1 MVSSQRRTALVV
13 CPGRGTY
20 NKTELGYL
28 RRFHSKR
35 AGLIAMADAY
45 RRGRG
50 QPAISEL
57 DSSAS
62 YDLSTFSRGDNAA
75 TLIYVCSIADYLA
88 IDRNA
93 YDIVAVTGNSMG
105 WYTALACGG
114 ALTLENALHVVN
126 AMGTLTHDGLIGGQV
141 IYSLVDEDWREIPGR
156 AAWLREAMHRVNAR
170 ADCEIHV
177 SIKLGGMLVLAGNE
191 SGIAALT
198 AEAPTGP
205 KPHPIHLHNHAAFH
219 SPLMRDVSA
228 KARAT
233 LHPDLFRTP
242 DVPLIDGRGNI
253 WRRHSTDLRKLW
265 DYTFG
270 DQVTT
275 PYDFT
280 SALRVAVREFAPD
293 CLIVLGPGA
302 TLGGAV
308 AQSLIEC
315 QWRALGSKAGFVAIQ
330 ETAPF
335 VLSMGREV
343 QRAMVSPGEAAG
355 VAVNV

>member
-1 MVSSQRRTALVV
+1 MANQKRTALVV

-28 RRFHSKR
+28 RRFHSER

-45 RRGRG
+45 RRDRG

-57 DSSAS
+57 DASAS

-75 TLIYVCSIADYLA
+75 TLIYVCSLADYLA
-88 IDRNA
+88 IDRSA
-93 YDIVAVTGNSMG
+93 YEIVAVTGNSMG

-114 ALTLENALHVVN
+114 ALTPENALYVVN
-126 AMGTLTHDGLIGGQV
+126 TMGTLTHDGLIGGQV
-141 IYSLVDEDWREIPGR
+141 IYSLVDEDWRAIPGR
-156 AAWLREAMHRVNAR
+156 VAQLDEAMRRVNAR
-170 ADCEIHV
+170 ADCEIQV

-191 SGIAALT
+191 PGIAALM

-205 KPHPIHLHNHAAFH
+205 APYPMRLHNHGAFH
-219 SPLMRDVSA
+219 SPLMSDVSA

-242 DVPLIDGRGNI
+242 DVALIDGRGKI
-253 WRRHSTDLRKLW
+253 WRRHGADVRKLW

-270 DQVTT
+270 DQVTA

-293 CLIVLGPGA
+293 CLIVLGPGS

-308 AQSLIEC
+308 AQSLIAC
-315 QWRALGSKAGFVAIQ
+315 QWRALESKAAFISIQ

-335 VLSMGREV
+335 VLSMGREA
-343 QRAMVSPGEAAG
+343 QRAMVLPSQAAG